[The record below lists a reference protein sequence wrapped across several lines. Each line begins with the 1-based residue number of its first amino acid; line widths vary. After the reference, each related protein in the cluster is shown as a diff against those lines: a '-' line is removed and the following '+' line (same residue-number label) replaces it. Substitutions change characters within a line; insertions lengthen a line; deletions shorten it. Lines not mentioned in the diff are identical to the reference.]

1 MTTKGY
7 ILLGKLTA
15 IFSFLIGTLIFGLFF
30 QTSSFRYLETG
41 VIYIIIAVLINLIVL
56 TLILKQAKKDGNN
69 EKRIV
74 LVAKRMLINIPIALI
89 YIWLGTVLLN
99 TMRITFTNSTK
110 VPITDININ
119 GCGGGYINE
128 LKIGEKKTVWIKIK
142 GDCSIYIDYLKNGKR
157 KEETVVGYI
166 SGNMGLKASHKID
179 GNDKEI
185 FL

>member
-74 LVAKRMLINIPIALI
+74 LVAKRMLINIRNRKHNVC
-89 YIWLGTVLLN
+89 G
-99 TMRITFTNSTK
+99 RIT
-110 VPITDININ
+110 
-119 GCGGGYINE
+119 
-128 LKIGEKKTVWIKIK
+128 
-142 GDCSIYIDYLKNGKR
+142 
-157 KEETVVGYI
+157 
-166 SGNMGLKASHKID
+166 
-179 GNDKEI
+179 
-185 FL
+185 